1 MSYGEF
7 AYFYDAFNSEA
18 DYDALFNHVQ
28 KALHNHGIK
37 QGIIADLG
45 CGTGEL
51 TLMLAQCGYD
61 MIGIDASEEMLM
73 VLRDKAQQLEI
84 TDNLLLL
91 NQDLCAL
98 NLYGTIN
105 AAISTFDTFNHIKD
119 FDSAIK
125 NAAFFMEKG
134 GLFLFDMNTPYK
146 HETVLANNEFLL
158 EAEDASCQW
167 KNHYDSNRG
176 IVTIS
181 LQINDNETGETV
193 SENFCEYTH
202 SLNEIKQTLEKYGF
216 ELESVVDGETF
227 EALHEKSQRFLFC
240 AVKQYTQLESA
251 KTL

>member
-18 DYDALFNHVQ
+18 DYDALFNYVQ
-28 KALHNHGIK
+28 NTLHSHKIK
-37 QGIIADLG
+37 KGIIADLG

-73 VLRDKAQQLEI
+73 VLRDKAQDLEI
-84 TDNLLLL
+84 FENLLLL
-91 NQDLCAL
+91 KQDLCAL

-105 AAISTFDTFNHIKD
+105 AAVSTFDTFNHIKD

-125 NAAFFMEKG
+125 NAAFFMEEG
-134 GLFLFDMNTPYK
+134 GVFLFDMNTPYK
-146 HETVLANNEFLL
+146 HETILANNEFLL

-167 KNHYDSNRG
+167 KNHYDAKKG
-176 IVTIS
+176 IITIS
-181 LQINDNETGETV
+181 LQINDSETGETITE
-193 SENFCEYTH
+193 SFCEYTH
-202 SLNEIKQTLEKYGF
+202 SLTEIKQTLEKYGF

-227 EALHEKSQRFLFC
+227 ETLHEKSQRFLFC
-240 AVKQYTQLESA
+240 AVKQYTQLEDT
-251 KTL
+251 KRF